1 MARVASFAFLGAA
14 ASAAP
19 CAPEQFFINY
29 AEKPSQMR
37 VSWATAC
44 ESTSTVSFG
53 LSPSSLKAVVG
64 PAPTQYTA
72 PFYTSPYLH
81 HTTLEGLNPS
91 TVYYYTVGDATSGV
105 SNVFN
110 FTSHPGVGPNIPH
123 TFAIM
128 GDPGQTDNSA
138 STYAHIAASTADSA
152 VIVGDLSYADS
163 G

>member
-1 MARVASFAFLGAA
+1 MRVLSSLALVGVATA
-14 ASAAP
+14 AS

-44 ESTSTVSFG
+44 EATATVSFG
-53 LSPSSLKAVVG
+53 ISPSALKSVVG
-64 PAPTQYTA
+64 PAPTQYKA
-72 PFYTSPYLH
+72 PLYTSPYLY

-91 TVYYYTVGDATSGV
+91 TTYFYTVGDATSGV
-105 SNVFN
+105 SDVFN

-128 GDPGQTDNSA
+128 GDPGQTANSA
-138 STYAHIAASTADSA
+138 STFNHILASNAESA